1 MIQIP
6 PEMRWNL
13 PPGFMRVSDTVTLNM
28 AMVASTAVKLVMPHH
43 TARQEEAVVF
53 HGQPVQGDE
62 TPVLAVVPTYKM
74 TREAYHIFGPKEV
87 EKDDE

>member
-6 PEMRWNL
+6 PEMRWQL
-13 PPGFMRVSDTVTLNM
+13 PPGFMRVSDTMVVNM
-28 AMVASTAVKLVMPHH
+28 AMVASTMVTITWPH
-43 TARQEEAVVF
+43 AQQQPEEAVVF
-53 HGQPVQGDE
+53 RGSATESDE
-62 TPVLAVVPTYKM
+62 APVLAVVPTRKM